1 MMRLD
6 LQATPIP
13 QLDGN
18 NDSEKESD
26 EQEEDQ
32 VTMLLHNVKQYNV
45 NVT

>member
-6 LQATPIP
+6 LPTTPKLAIP

-32 VTMLLHNVKQYNV
+32 VKD
-45 NVT
+45 